1 MGDKL
6 SINWRYF
13 SLEQV
18 NSSNGPDW
26 KVWDQ
31 PKDYPS
37 RSLNAFRAAEAARRQ
52 GEAGFPAFHL
62 ALIKARHED
71 KEDIAE
77 FSILARIAGSVGLE
91 AAQFEKDFNDDSIL
105 DRLSE
110 DHRNAVESYGTFGTP
125 TLVFPGELP
134 VFLKMR
140 PPLPEESMAV
150 FNEVRAVGEGRGNIL
165 EMKRPFKR
173 S

>member
-6 SINWRYF
+6 TINWRYF

-18 NSSNGPDW
+18 NSDKGPKW

-31 PKDYPS
+31 PRDYPS

-52 GEAGFPAFHL
+52 GEAGFAAFHL

-71 KEDIAE
+71 KEDISD
-77 FSILARIAGSVGLE
+77 FSILTRIAGSAGLDAE
-91 AAQFEKDFNDDSIL
+91 QFEKDFNDEKIL
-105 DRLSE
+105 DRLGK
-110 DHRNAVESYGTFGTP
+110 DHTNAVESYGTFGTP

-140 PPLPEESMAV
+140 PPAPEESLAV
-150 FNEVRAVGEGRGNIL
+150 FNEVRTVGEGRGNIL
-165 EMKRPFKR
+165 EIKRPTKK
-173 S
+173 

>member
-1 MGDKL
+1 MGDRL
-6 SINWRYF
+6 AINWRYF

-18 NSSNGPDW
+18 NSDKGAKW

-37 RSLNAFRAAEAARRQ
+37 RGLNAFRAAEAARRQ
-52 GEAGFPAFHL
+52 GEAGFAAFHY

-71 KEDIAE
+71 KEDISD
-77 FSILARIAGSVGLE
+77 FSILARIAGSVGLDTE
-91 AAQFEKDFNDDSIL
+91 RFKKDFNDKKIL
-105 DRLSE
+105 ARLGK
-110 DHRNAVESYGTFGTP
+110 DHTNAVEAYGAFGTP
-125 TLVFPGELP
+125 TLVFPGDQA

-140 PPLPEESMAV
+140 PPAPEESLAV
-150 FNEVRAVGEGRGNIL
+150 FNEVRTVGEGRGNIL
-165 EMKRPFKR
+165 EIKRPTKP